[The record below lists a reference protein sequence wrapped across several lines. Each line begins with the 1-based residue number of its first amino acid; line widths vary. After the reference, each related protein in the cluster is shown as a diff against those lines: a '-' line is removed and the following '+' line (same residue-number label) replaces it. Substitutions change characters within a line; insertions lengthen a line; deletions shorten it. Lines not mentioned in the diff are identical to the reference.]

1 MILKVH
7 TSAPPLGDY
16 ISAII
21 YYDGF
26 DPVHQMD
33 RFLPDG
39 NTELIIDLSDK
50 PQSIYDNETL
60 QEIQTCR
67 RAWVSGVRT
76 RPITIPSGRGNRMLI
91 VAFKKGKAHPFY
103 PLPMSELTDFVVE
116 ADLVLGRD
124 VLDLREQLLA
134 STSVDH
140 MFFLVER
147 FLLRRAGDA
156 LSSDTPARC
165 VEYALTSIL
174 HRPDKLDFRQ
184 LSDQIGYSQKHFIS
198 LFKQQV
204 GTAPKQYMKI
214 MRFQRA
220 VLELE
225 SDTSAHW
232 SEIAVRNGFFDQAHF
247 IHEFRNF
254 SGFTPGEYVRKKT
267 DTLNYI
273 PVQ

>member
-1 MILKVH
+1 MILDVH
-7 TSAPPLGDY
+7 TPAPPLGEY
-16 ISAII
+16 VSALIF
-21 YYDGF
+21 YDGF
-26 DPVHQMD
+26 DPLHRMD

-39 NTELIIDLSDK
+39 NTELIINLSET

-76 RPITIPSGRGNRMLI
+76 RPITIPSGKGSKMLI

-103 PLPMSELTDFVVE
+103 PLPMSELSDFVVE
-116 ADLVLGRD
+116 ADLVLGRNI
-124 VLDLREQLLA
+124 LDLREQLLA
-134 STSVDH
+134 SPSADH
-140 MFFLVER
+140 MFKRVEQ

-156 LSSDTPARC
+156 LAPDTPARC

-174 HRPDKLDFRQ
+174 HQPDRLGFRQ
-184 LSDQIGYSQKHFIS
+184 LSEKIGYSQKHFIR

-220 VLELE
+220 VIELE
-225 SDTSAHW
+225 KDRSAHW
-232 SEIAVRNGFFDQAHF
+232 SEVAVRNGFYDQAHF

-254 SGFTPGEYVRKKT
+254 SGFTPGEYLRRKA

-273 PVQ
+273 PVL